1 MVTQTNDVVT
11 VTTAKWNQSA
21 CRLISNESF
30 ELQPKT
36 VLKSANFPHSLII
49 ICQQNVWKK

>member
-1 MVTQTNDVVT
+1 MVAQTDDLVT

-21 CRLISNESF
+21 RLISNENI

-36 VLKSANFPHSLII
+36 VLKSANFPLSLINI
-49 ICQQNVWKK
+49 LVDKI